1 MMWGSPP
8 GWLPG
13 IVSELRS
20 NVESDKVPMLNIDSS
35 PGFKFSVACIATGS
49 SEFEKAAGKTS
60 PRLGGPP

>member
-35 PGFKFSVACIATGS
+35 PGFRFSVACIATGS
-49 SEFEKAAGKTS
+49 SESEKEAGKTS
-60 PRLGGPP
+60 SRLGGPP